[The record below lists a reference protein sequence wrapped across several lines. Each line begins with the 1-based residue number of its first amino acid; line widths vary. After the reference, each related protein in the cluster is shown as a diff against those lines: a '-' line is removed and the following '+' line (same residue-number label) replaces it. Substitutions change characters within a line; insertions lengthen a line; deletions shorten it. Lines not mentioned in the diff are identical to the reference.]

1 MHNFRA
7 WRVLKPE
14 ETPTQLLIAC
24 AVGLLLGIG
33 VVALPPVALVGAVV
47 GIAGLVLFLR
57 RPEVGILGILIM
69 TGSIVFEDV
78 LPLVPIPVGSLHIPD
93 LIMLALFGLIFLRW
107 FVEDDFTLVRTPLDL
122 PLLAWLG
129 IMVLST
135 VLGMVRG
142 QTEFN
147 LAFREIR
154 VQSYLLL
161 FFAITNLIRT
171 RSQLNWLIRGFFAI
185 ALLVAAVM
193 MAQFVLGDSM
203 PLLPGRVEV
212 LNTEGQR
219 YTGITRILPPGQ
231 GLVLIGG
238 ITLLVVMVFEGFRRR
253 SLWRIVQ
260 VGLLLV
266 AVIMTFNRNFWVAL
280 ALGILLLVWFTRDR
294 ARERSR
300 LFQWA
305 MIGVVALSLVL
316 IAFILVPD
324 LPFSNLAEAAFD
336 RFASLFEAD
345 TFQSQD
351 SSLRWRDTEY
361 QYALP
366 SIMRH
371 PLLGLGMG
379 AQYRPVTSLDY
390 DGFDGR
396 AYMHNGHLWV
406 IVKIGVLGFGA
417 LALTAGLYLW
427 RALKHWRGLP
437 GPQTRGIVLGFA
449 LTFIGVVIGSI
460 VNPIITQ
467 WGWTTALGIMWGISE
482 LIILKAGEWG
492 PLDGQADDPPV
503 TGAAPAGPAQPVY
516 PTT

>member
-1 MHNFRA
+1 MQTFRA
-7 WRVLKPE
+7 WRALKPE
-14 ETPTQLLIAC
+14 ETPVQLLIAC
-24 AVGLLLGIG
+24 AVGLLLGVG
-33 VVALPPVALVGAVV
+33 VVALPPVALLAAVA
-47 GIAGLVLFLR
+47 GIAGLILFLK
-57 RPEVGILGILIM
+57 RPEVGMLGILVM

-93 LIMLALFGLIFLRW
+93 VIMLALFGLVFLRW
-107 FVEDDFTLVRTPLDL
+107 FVEEDFALVRTPLDV
-122 PLLAWLG
+122 PLLIWLG
-129 IMVLST
+129 IMLAST
-135 VLGMVRG
+135 VVGMVRG

-161 FFAITNLIRT
+161 FFAVTNLIRT
-171 RSQLNWLIRGFFAI
+171 RSQLTWLLRGFFAI

-193 MAQFVLGDSM
+193 MAQFVLGESM

-212 LNTEGQR
+212 LNTEGQS

-231 GLVLIGG
+231 GLVLVGG
-238 ITLLVVMVFEGFRRR
+238 ITLLVVMVFEGFRGR
-253 SLWRIVQ
+253 SLWRMVQ

-280 ALGILLLVWFTRDR
+280 ALGIMLLVWFTRDR

-305 MIGVVALSLVL
+305 ALGIVALSIVL

-324 LPFSNLAEAAFD
+324 LPFSNLAVAAFD
-336 RFASLFEAD
+336 RFASLFESD
-345 TFQSQD
+345 TFASQD
-351 SSLRWRDTEY
+351 SSFRWRDTEY
-361 QYALP
+361 HYALP
-366 SIMRH
+366 QVMRH

-379 AQYRPVTSLDY
+379 AHYRPFTELDY

-406 IVKIGVLGFGA
+406 IVKIGLLGFGA

-427 RALKHWRGLP
+427 RALRHWRGLP

-449 LTFIGVVIGSI
+449 LTFIGVVVGSI

-467 WGWTTALGIMWGISE
+467 WGWTTALGLMWGMSE
-482 LIILKAGEWG
+482 LILLKAGEWG
-492 PLDGQADDPPV
+492 PLDDHPDD
-503 TGAAPAGPAQPVY
+503 GPAAATGRAARVSE
-516 PTT
+516 